1 MDIATIEKRARSQ
14 AINLTISMVDDAL
27 KLELELEFPPYATP
41 SDRRKIMVA
50 RLVAE
55 FGDATAKIAML
66 ERTVADL
73 RVAAAKQED
82 VIGWGSRVR
91 LKRDKKKPVWVE
103 FVPGGFN
110 KDDAGWITMT
120 PEFERTVD
128 EVAGHLRN
136 GRLVDWGG
144 KGWRDEYIRRI
155 MLQLNKA
162 YRKQYPSFR
171 RKDKW
176 NVQPPTRW
184 NVFYVLGMED
194 LEDPHT
200 MRRVSK
206 AMKAGKRII
215 DITGN
220 APVDLTDAYQWVVDK
235 IVSGRLRWA

>member
-1 MDIATIEKRARSQ
+1 MDQETGASQ
-14 AINLTISMVDDAL
+14 AINKTIRMVREVANL
-27 KLELELEFPPYATP
+27 KVEFPSYATP
-41 SDRRKIMVA
+41 SERREIV
-50 RLVAE
+50 VS
-55 FGDATAKIAML
+55 ML
-66 ERTVADL
+66 EREVSDL
-73 RVAAAKQED
+73 RDAAAKQEN
-82 VIGWGSRVR
+82 VIGWGSQVI
-91 LKRDKKKPVWVE
+91 LKRAKKQPVWVE
-103 FVPGGFN
+103 WVPGLRF
-110 KDDAGWITMT
+110 DDDGWMTMT

-215 DITGN
+215 DITGSV
-220 APVDLTDAYQWVVDK
+220 PVDLTDAYQWVMSK
-235 IVSGRLRWA
+235 IESGDLRWAED